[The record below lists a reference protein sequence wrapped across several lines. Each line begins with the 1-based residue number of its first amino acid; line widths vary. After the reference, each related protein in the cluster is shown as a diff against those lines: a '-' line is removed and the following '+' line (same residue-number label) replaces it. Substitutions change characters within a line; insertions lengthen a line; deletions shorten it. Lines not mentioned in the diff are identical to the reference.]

1 MFFLYFCSGLLII
14 VQDFETMKKERI
26 DIEYPLSSRQT
37 DIVWRLIST
46 DHGLGRWLADEVN
59 EDNGVISFTWGQP
72 WADHH
77 TLSANIV
84 EREKNSHIRFRWVEE
99 DDPQAFW
106 EMRIGRSELT
116 GDLCLCVIDYA
127 PEDEVDDLRSLWDD
141 NMERLHMTS
150 GL

>member
-1 MFFLYFCSGLLII
+1 MLFLYFCSGLLII
-14 VQDFETMKKERI
+14 VQDFETMKKKRI

-59 EDNGVISFTWGQP
+59 EDNG
-72 WADHH
+72 
-77 TLSANIV
+77 
-84 EREKNSHIRFRWVEE
+84 RFRWVEE